1 MWSMNSDRKSGHS
14 SAGTSW
20 AKWAISATT
29 PAVSWRSSSQIM
41 TYLLAKN
48 WYSVP
53 MGTPARLA
61 TSSKV
66 KDSNPTSTSTSR
78 AAVRIRA

>member
-1 MWSMNSDRKSGHS
+1 MWSMNSDRNSGHS
-14 SAGTSW
+14 RVGTISA
-20 AKWAISATT
+20 KRVISATT
-29 PAVSWRSSSQIM
+29 PAVSCRSSSQIM

-53 MGTPARLA
+53 IGTSARLA

-78 AAVRIRA
+78 AAARIRA